1 MSSIEPLKFQVIL
14 LGVSNAGKSNII
26 NELTNLQLKD
36 EIDFKK
42 TKKFSSKDFQIP
54 KYNKTIRYNI
64 FNLPEDEKYY
74 LVSGNLL
81 TNTNVIALVYD
92 ATNKQTFNNFNNL
105 WIEYIKDSLSEDR
118 GK

>member
-14 LGVSNAGKSNII
+14 LGVSDAGKRNII
-26 NELTNLQLKD
+26 NVLINSQLKKD
-36 EIDFKK
+36 YDFKNIQN
-42 TKKFSSKDFQIP
+42 FSSKDFRIP
-54 KYNKTIRYNI
+54 EYNKTIRYNI

-74 LVSGNLL
+74 NASGNLL

-92 ATNKQTFNNFNNL
+92 ATNKQTFDEFNNL
-105 WIEYIKDSLSEDR
+105 WIDYIKDSLSEDR